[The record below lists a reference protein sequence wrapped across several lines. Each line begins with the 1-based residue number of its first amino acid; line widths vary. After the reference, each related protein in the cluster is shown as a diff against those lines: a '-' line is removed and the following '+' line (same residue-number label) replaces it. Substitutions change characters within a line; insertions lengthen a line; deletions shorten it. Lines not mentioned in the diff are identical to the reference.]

1 MTLSLP
7 SKITLVLIGVF
18 ALCLLIRYLF
28 NKHTQKFF
36 QSKEF
41 AELNRAT
48 DVIPETYEKI
58 MKLSHKLKQSV
69 YVNFSPSAIDEMK
82 MQNNEGDFNRE
93 TDLPA
98 HTYLCSQD
106 VIEKYA
112 KNPYGLLKQYCGFSN
127 NPAVMK
133 YLRDMYE
140 LSSQLSDIVDTFT
153 QQYEEE
159 LDALKDKMPTFIYA
173 FKKKTV
179 LLMLGMDLPNN
190 WAEDLLPSYT
200 FRQVDNRQVEIK
212 IIFDAES
219 LPQIIQYFA

>member
-7 SKITLVLIGVF
+7 SKITLVLIGIF

-36 QSKEF
+36 KSKEF

-93 TDLPA
+93 PGLPA
-98 HTYLCSQD
+98 HTYLCSQN
-106 VIEKYA
+106 VIEKYI
-112 KNPYGLLKQYCGFSN
+112 NDPYGLLKQYCGFSN
-127 NPAVMK
+127 NPAVIK

-140 LSSQLSDIVDTFT
+140 SSSQLNETVNTFAK
-153 QQYEEE
+153 QYEEE
-159 LDALKDKMPTFIYA
+159 LDNLKEKIPTFIYV

-190 WAEDLLPSYT
+190 WKEELFPEYT

-212 IIFDAES
+212 ITFDYES
-219 LPQIIQYFA
+219 LPKIIQYFA